1 MSIPDIDLSQTEVDQ
16 GDQSTVTRLLLK
28 VSARQAGTL
37 LERKDHQE
45 ISAILATRYGY
56 VPPTAEYFRGPDAPA
71 A

>member
-1 MSIPDIDLSQTEVDQ
+1 LIYRKPK
-16 GDQSTVTRLLLK
+16 STKGISLRIASLLLK

-56 VPPTAEYFRGPDAPA
+56 VPPTAEYFRGPDDPA